1 MNWPT
6 KSPLLSLF
14 WVSAGTIAYEI
25 SITRYFAIASWSEYG
40 YWVIS
45 IAMVG
50 FAISGVILSLFSDFF
65 IKRWQQLL
73 FVIPLLLL
81 LLATVGFHLSTVNPF
96 NPLEFQNPDAWFSQ
110 LLNIW
115 KYYAALF
122 PVFFLAGLY
131 VGLCFL
137 AFQEQIPK
145 VYAIDLAG
153 AAAGALLVL
162 ALMYWVHPFYLLT
175 VLLPCFALASVA
187 YVPSA
192 LRSRRSVML
201 VTVVALFAVCEFS
214 LLKLNQ
220 AEFNQ
225 YKAIYPALHVQGSR
239 VIEQHY
245 SPRGYYMVL
254 KNFTERLDTDLSNNL
269 GLLGVAEPPKTLGL
283 YKDGQR
289 VAALPRAGPYDP
301 SYVKAALDSFPYELL
316 TQPKVLL
323 IGTRGGFRIR
333 EAVSL
338 GASSVV
344 ALEPDAPLFEF
355 VRQGL
360 LESGDPILRG
370 SRVALSNRSP
380 AAFVSNTHDQF
391 DLVEIASDFLDQADA
406 NKFAFTTEAVQGY
419 FAVLSEHGMISVP
432 VSTREL
438 TVYAVKMVETV
449 RDALAGLGISAP
461 ATHIMVYRSAWNA
474 RILVAKRPFAAK
486 QIERLRAFCEA
497 LSFDT
502 SYFPGIDPE
511 TLQIWNDLPAVSFA
525 DESLIS
531 PSAGTHDA
539 LMEDVIKLLVRN
551 DLTLLQEHF
560 FNLQP
565 STYDRPAFHSILR
578 LPTLGQV
585 LRRIALI
592 PREELTTLINIAVII
607 QALVLAVFV
616 LTLPLVRWRRQLPR
630 PVVIVKSVVFFACLG
645 LGFLFLEITL
655 IDKASF
661 FLNDR
666 TYAFAI
672 VLSGMLVFAGS
683 GSYVSSKY
691 LNNPKPAIA
700 AACVVVVLWTILAAL
715 FLDKLLLALLT
726 LPFSGRCAVVVALLA
741 PLSFALGV
749 PFPLGLYIFRGHYSN
764 FLPWAWS
771 LNGAFSVIATPLASL
786 LALTYGYRLVVM
798 VALACYL
805 AVYLSYPVPRGQ
817 NQLV

>member
-1 MNWPT
+1 MNWPA

-81 LLATVGFHLSTVNPF
+81 LLSTVGFHLSTINPF
-96 NPLEFQNPDAWFSQ
+96 NPLEFQNPDAWFAQ

-137 AFQEQIPK
+137 AFQEDIPR
-145 VYAIDLAG
+145 VYAVDLGG
-153 AAAGALLVL
+153 AAAGALLLL
-162 ALMYWVHPFYLLT
+162 ALMYWVHPFYLLS
-175 VLLPCFALASVA
+175 VLLPCFALASAA

-192 LRSRRSVML
+192 LRPRRNAML
-201 VTVVALFAVCEFS
+201 VTVLALFAVCELS
-214 LLKLNQ
+214 LFKFNQ

-225 YKAIYPALHVQGSR
+225 YKAIYPALHVQGSK
-239 VIEQHY
+239 VVEQRY

-269 GLLGVAEPPKTLGL
+269 GLLALAEPPTTLGL

-289 VAALPRAGPYDP
+289 IAALPKAGTYDP
-301 SYVKAALDSFPYELL
+301 SYVKAALDSFPYQLL
-316 TQPKVLL
+316 TQPRVLL
-323 IGTRGGFRIR
+323 IGTRGGFRVR
-333 EAVSL
+333 EALSL
-338 GASSVV
+338 GASDVV
-344 ALEPDAPLFEF
+344 ALEPDDTLFQF
-355 VRQGL
+355 VRQAL
-360 LESGDPILRG
+360 LNFGDPVLRG
-370 SRVALSNRSP
+370 PRVTLSNRSP
-380 AAFVSNTHDQF
+380 VAFVRNTSDRF

-419 FAVLSEHGMISVP
+419 FAVLSENGMVSVP
-432 VSTREL
+432 VSMREL
-438 TVYAVKMVETV
+438 TVYAVKMLETA
-449 RDALAGLGISAP
+449 RRALTGLGISDA
-461 ATHIMVYRSAWNA
+461 AAHIIVYRSAWNA
-474 RILVAKRPFAAK
+474 RILLSKKPFAAN

-502 SYFPGIDPE
+502 SYFPGIDAK
-511 TLQIWNDLPAVSFA
+511 TVKIWNDLPAVSFA
-525 DESLIS
+525 DETVVSS
-531 PSAGTHDA
+531 SSGVHDA
-539 LMEDVIKLLVRN
+539 LMEDSIRLLAKN
-551 DLTLLQEHF
+551 GSALLQRHF
-560 FNLQP
+560 FNLTP

-607 QALVLAVFV
+607 QALVLAVVV

-630 PVVIVKSVVFFACLG
+630 PAVIVKSVVFFAALG

-666 TYAFAI
+666 TYAFTI

-683 GSYVSSKY
+683 GSYASSRY
-691 LNNPKPAIA
+691 LKDPTPAIA
-700 AACVVVVLWTILAAL
+700 AACGAVVMWALLAVV
-715 FLDKLLLALLT
+715 FLDKLLLSLLA
-726 LPFSGRCAVVVALLA
+726 LPFSGRCAVVVVLLA
-741 PLSFALGV
+741 PLSFALGM
-749 PFPLGLYIFRGHYSN
+749 PFPLGLYVFRGRYRN

-786 LALTYGYRLVVM
+786 LALTYGYRLVLM
-798 VALACYL
+798 VALACYF
-805 AVYLSYPVPRGQ
+805 AVYLSYPVRRGQ

>member
-1 MNWPT
+1 MSWPS

-65 IKRWQQLL
+65 IKRWQQWL
-73 FVIPLLLL
+73 FVIPLLLVL
-81 LLATVGFHLSTVNPF
+81 LSTAGFHLSTLNPF
-96 NPLEFQNPDAWFSQ
+96 NPLEFQNPDAWFTQ

-145 VYAIDLAG
+145 VYAVDLGG
-153 AAAGALLVL
+153 AAAGALLLL
-162 ALMYWVHPFYLLT
+162 ALMYWVHPFYLVS

-187 YVPSA
+187 YIPST
-192 LRSRRSVML
+192 LRHRRGVML
-201 VTVVALFAVCEFS
+201 ATIAVAFAVCEFS
-214 LLKLNQ
+214 LLEFNQ
-220 AEFNQ
+220 AQFNQ
-225 YKAIYPALHVQGSR
+225 YKAIYPALHVQGSKVLQQR
-239 VIEQHY
+239 Y
-245 SPRGYYMVL
+245 SPRGYYML
-254 KNFTERLDTDLSNNL
+254 LRDFTERLDIDLSNNL

-283 YKDGQR
+283 YKDGSR
-289 VAALPRAGPYDP
+289 IAALPRAGTYDP
-301 SYVKAALDSFPYELL
+301 SYVKAALDSFPYKVLR
-316 TQPKVLL
+316 QPTVLL

-338 GASSVV
+338 GASKVV
-344 ALEPDAPLFEF
+344 ALEPDATVFEF
-355 VRQGL
+355 VRHGL
-360 LESGDPILRG
+360 LKAADPILRG
-370 SRVALSNRSP
+370 PRVALSNRSP
-380 AAFVSNTHDQF
+380 AAFVSHTGAKF
-391 DLVEIASDFLDQADA
+391 DLVDIASDFLDEADA

-419 FAVLSEHGMISVP
+419 FAVLSEGGMISVP

-438 TVYAVKMVETV
+438 IVYALKMLETV
-449 RDALAGLGISAP
+449 RRALTDLGVTAP
-461 ATHIMVYRSAWNA
+461 ATHIIVYRSAWNA
-474 RILVAKRPFAAK
+474 RILVAKRPFAAR
-486 QIERLRAFCEA
+486 QIERLRAFSEA

-502 SYFPGIDPE
+502 SYFPGIDP
-511 TLQIWNDLPAVSFA
+511 TTVQIWNDLPAVSFA
-525 DESLIS
+525 GHT
-531 PSAGTHDA
+531 PSSASSGAHDA
-539 LMEDVIKLLVRN
+539 LMEDAIRLLVKN
-551 DLTLLQEHF
+551 DRALLEQHF
-560 FNLQP
+560 FNLEP

-578 LPTLGQV
+578 LPNLGQV
-585 LRRIALI
+585 LHRIALI

-616 LTLPLVRWRRQLPR
+616 LALPLVRWRRQLPR
-630 PVVIVKSVVFFACLG
+630 PVVIVKSVIFFAGLG

-672 VLSGMLVFAGS
+672 VLSGMLVLAGG
-683 GSYVSSKY
+683 GSFVSSRY
-691 LNNPKPAIA
+691 LNDPKPAIA
-700 AACVVVVLWTILAAL
+700 AACLVVVVWTMLAVL
-715 FLDKLLLALLT
+715 FLDNLLITLLAL
-726 LPFSGRCAVVVALLA
+726 PFATRCAVVVVLLA
-741 PLSFALGV
+741 PLAFALGM
-749 PFPLGLYIFRGHYSN
+749 PFPLGLYVFRGRYRN

-786 LALTYGYRLVVM
+786 LALTYGYKLVLM

-805 AVYLSYPVPRGQ
+805 AVYLSYPVRRGQ
-817 NQLV
+817 NQLL

>member
-1 MNWPT
+1 MNWPA
-6 KSPLLSLF
+6 KSPLPSLF

-73 FVIPLLLL
+73 FVIPLLLV
-81 LLATVGFHLSTVNPF
+81 LLATAGFHLSTVNPF

-145 VYAIDLAG
+145 VYAIDLGG
-153 AAAGALLVL
+153 AAVGALLVL
-162 ALMYWVHPFYLLT
+162 ALMYWVHPFYLVS
-175 VLLPCFALASVA
+175 VLLPCFALASIT
-187 YVPSA
+187 YLPST
-192 LRSRRSVML
+192 LRHRRSAML
-201 VTVVALFAVCEFS
+201 VAVVALFAVCEFS
-214 LLKLNQ
+214 LLELNQ

-225 YKAIYPALHVQGSR
+225 YKAIYPALHVQGSKVLKQR
-239 VIEQHY
+239 Y
-245 SPRGYYMVL
+245 SPRGYYML
-254 KNFTERLDTDLSNNL
+254 LRDFTERLDTDLSNNL

-283 YKDGQR
+283 YKDGTR
-289 VAALPRAGPYDP
+289 IAALPRPGPYDP
-301 SYVKAALDSFPYELL
+301 SYVKAALDSFPYKLL
-316 TQPKVLL
+316 MRPKVLL

-338 GASSVV
+338 GASSVA
-344 ALEPDAPLFEF
+344 ALEPDATLFQF
-355 VRQGL
+355 VRRGL
-360 LESGDPILRG
+360 LATGDPILRG
-370 SRVALSNRSP
+370 SRVTLSNRSP
-380 AAFVSNTHDQF
+380 AAFVSNTSDRF
-391 DLVEIASDFLDQADA
+391 DLVEIASDFLDQGDA

-419 FAVLSEHGMISVP
+419 FAVLSDNGMISVP

-438 TVYAVKMVETV
+438 TVYALKMLETV
-449 RDALAGLGISAP
+449 RRALTDLGVSAP
-461 ATHIMVYRSAWNA
+461 ATHIVVYRSAWNA
-474 RILVAKRPFAAK
+474 RILVAKKPFTTK

-502 SYFPGIDPE
+502 SYFPGIDP
-511 TLQIWNDLPAVSFA
+511 TTVQIWNDLPAVSFT
-525 DESLIS
+525 DETLMS
-531 PSAGTHDA
+531 PAAGTYDA
-539 LMEDVIKLLVRN
+539 LMEDAIRLLGKN
-551 DLTLLQEHF
+551 DRTLLRQHF
-560 FNLQP
+560 FNLEP

-578 LPTLGQV
+578 LPNLGQI
-585 LRRIALI
+585 LHRIALI

-630 PVVIVKSVVFFACLG
+630 PVVVVKSVIFFAGLG

-672 VLSGMLVFAGS
+672 VLSSMLVFAGS
-683 GSYVSSKY
+683 GSFVSGRYV
-691 LNNPKPAIA
+691 NDPKSAIA
-700 AACVVVVLWTILAAL
+700 AACVVVVVWTMLAAL
-715 FLDKLLLALLT
+715 FLDKLLLTLLT
-726 LPFSGRCAVVVALLA
+726 LPFAARCAVVVMLLA
-741 PLSFALGV
+741 PLSFALGM
-749 PFPLGLYIFRGHYSN
+749 PFPLGLYVFRGRYRN

-786 LALTYGYRLVVM
+786 LALTYGYRLVFM
-798 VALACYL
+798 VAVVCYL